1 MYRFSIHYLIL
12 ALFLSLTACSNAVQE
27 FQLYSTAF
35 DLQNETAQKVLD
47 KVANAERAHWTV
59 LNNGNDPLRK
69 FKPNDAAYY
78 VVVGDPPLTASMRK
92 TLAAAKAYNQALT
105 GLANG
110 ESVDALMSKT
120 TQIVSDLSAAQ
131 SDLQSAAGFADI
143 VTIPSVVPGY
153 LGTAKQIFSA
163 ALKGA
168 ARESFRANLL
178 KAFPTIKKILV
189 TYRDGTPELYYFVIS
204 SPKAVSNQQML
215 KDRELFASWV
225 LLLDQTIE
233 AMEVAVKAAMNQASR
248 ADIDALANHA
258 IELRILAE
266 KVKTEQ
272 NR

>member
-1 MYRFSIHYLIL
+1 MVPAVFLLL
-12 ALFLSLTACSNAVQE
+12 AACSNAVRE
-27 FQLYSTAF
+27 FQIYSTAF

-47 KVANAERAHWTV
+47 KIANAERAHWTV
-59 LNNGNDPLRK
+59 LNNGNDPARA

-78 VVVGDPPLTASMRK
+78 VIVGDPPLTASMRK
-92 TLAAAKAYNQALT
+92 TLAAAKAYNQALA

-110 ESVDALMSKT
+110 ESVDALMSRT
-120 TQIVSDLSAAQ
+120 TSIVNDLSAAQ
-131 SDLQSAAGFADI
+131 SDLSSAAGFAEI
-143 VTIPSVVPGY
+143 VTIPAVVPGY
-153 LGTAKQIFSA
+153 LGTAKQIFGT

-178 KAFPTIKKILV
+178 RAFPTIKQILV

-204 SPKAVSNQQML
+204 SPKAVSRQQML

-225 LLLDQTIE
+225 LLIDQTIG
-233 AMEVAVKAAMNQASR
+233 AMEVAVKAARNQGSR
-248 ADIDALANHA
+248 ANIDALADHA